1 MALNVSVFLRS
12 PQRRRRKEEGGFQL
26 GAPLLAVSLRCAQP
40 RPQAQVGALPGGP
53 THRSSLPTQS
63 APSCADGG
71 GRKLPTAPFPRSPR
85 AASRDRLFLPFPT
98 LSNIFYFCR
107 TRVSSEVTSR
117 ARHGRLLVPRGVP
130 APHASRTPGAARG
143 AIARCGAAAAPTQSR
158 SPLRCGH
165 CSALD
170 KKQLLV
176 NPRPPPGGG
185 ALGPAASPPLTPVSF
200 SVFLSPEK

>member
-1 MALNVSVFLRS
+1 MGRNQPAAKGPSTARSQAHCSTPAL
-12 PQRRRRKEEGGFQL
+12 QGF
-26 GAPLLAVSLRCAQP
+26 
-40 RPQAQVGALPGGP
+40 
-53 THRSSLPTQS
+53 
-63 APSCADGG
+63 
-71 GRKLPTAPFPRSPR
+71 RKLPFRPLLVPRSPR